1 MLPAILSRK
10 KIPFRTSSR
19 RAYADGMQ
27 SQSSPILFLSHGHV
41 GFLWQVEELFMEHGL
56 QQAPNLFHRYPA
68 STSRQQRELLS
79 RGLHQH
85 NAISAHCNEPRINAV
100 QNLGG
105 AERGIVAD
113 DGSQIGFT
121 LGRRSIHNLE
131 RQYSCKQCRQ
141 VHAVSILAHSKTVG
155 AVSRMTVE
163 ISDCAH

>member
-41 GFLWQVEELFMEHGL
+41 GFLCQVEELFMEHGL

-68 STSRQQRELLS
+68 YTSGQQRELLS

-85 NAISAHCNEPRINAV
+85 NAISAHRNELRINAV
-100 QNLGG
+100 QNLDGG
-105 AERGIVAD
+105 ERGIVTD

-121 LGRRSIHNLE
+121 LGRGSIQKLQ
-131 RQYSCKQCRQ
+131 RQYSREQC
-141 VHAVSILAHSKTVG
+141 
-155 AVSRMTVE
+155 
-163 ISDCAH
+163 D